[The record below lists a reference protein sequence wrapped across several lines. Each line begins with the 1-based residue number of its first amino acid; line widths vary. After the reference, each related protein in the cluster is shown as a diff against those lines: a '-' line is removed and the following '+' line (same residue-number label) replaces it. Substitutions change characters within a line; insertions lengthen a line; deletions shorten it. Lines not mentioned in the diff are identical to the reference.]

1 MSEVV
6 SGLPDRVLELAGTGP
21 GWVTVAEA
29 RLKASDRGIELVSVS
44 NVWED
49 INPELCEGWIE
60 EELEVWG
67 IRRKFRA
74 RFYRWKGFR
83 DEDGESAPD
92 LNRWYIA
99 VPDLEEAGEL
109 ELWF

>member
-1 MSEVV
+1 MSEVL
-6 SGLPDRVLELAGTGP
+6 SERVLELAGTGP
-21 GWVTVAEA
+21 GWIQVAEA

-44 NVWED
+44 NVWGMIYAD
-49 INPELCEGWIE
+49 DPAWLK

-74 RFYRWKGFR
+74 RFYRWMGFR

-99 VPDLEEAGEL
+99 ILDLEEAGEL